1 MHMVQ
6 GVKGGQLK
14 FFSDE
19 QIDIIH
25 NASLRV
31 LDETGVAMQH
41 AKALEVMKK
50 AGATIDVTR
59 QIARIPQYLVEEALS
74 RAPKDVKLYGRLP
87 EWDILLSKDMVYN
100 GASNNAIRIATIDGN
115 SRSASLKDLEDF
127 VRLQDALPSVHIML
141 TPLTDFVDVPKE
153 GVYRRCY
160 GSVIK
165 NSAKHTVNQAENAKD
180 VRDELT
186 IAAAAMGWSEI
197 EAFEKHPIF
206 SMICDMAP
214 PLRLGSHT
222 LDVMMECAKYGVPI
236 HAETDCSVGMTAPA
250 TTAGIAVQ
258 QNAEVLSAI
267 TLVQLVN
274 PGCPV
279 IYAHSPFVPDLKTGA
294 ALTSAPERSIYS
306 GAAVQLAHKYGI
318 PACGVGGSTESKV
331 SDVQAGYEK
340 ALSFITLAMD
350 GHDIIQGGL
359 GMIET
364 HMAVSMEQSVID
376 DEIFQMV
383 FRIMRGSEISE
394 RTISEALDVIRS
406 EGEERRGHYMSQPH
420 TRRYLS
426 SELYVPELCDR
437 RGRASWE
444 KDKKGV
450 LENAHAKVERIL
462 REHQIDPLPIDT
474 ANRIDK
480 IACGQSA

>member
-1 MHMVQ
+1 MPMVQ
-6 GVKGGQLK
+6 GAKGGQLK
-14 FFSDE
+14 FFSDD
-19 QIDIIH
+19 QIETIP

-31 LDETGVAMQH
+31 LDEIGVAMQH

-50 AGATIDVTR
+50 AGATVDVAR
-59 QIARIPQYLVEEALS
+59 QIVKIPQYLVEEALS
-74 RAPKDVKLYGRLP
+74 KAPKDVKLYGRLP
-87 EWDILLSKDMVYN
+87 EWDIVLSKNMVYN
-100 GASNNAIRIATIDGN
+100 GASNNAVRIATIDGN

-153 GVYRRCY
+153 GIYRRCY

-186 IAAAAMGWSEI
+186 MAAAAMGWSEI

-214 PLRLGSHT
+214 PLRLGNQT
-222 LDVMMECAKYGVPI
+222 LDVMMECTKYGVPI
-236 HAETDCSVGMTAPA
+236 HAETDCSVGTTAPA
-250 TTAGIAVQ
+250 TAAGIAIQ

-279 IYAHSPFVPDLKTGA
+279 IYAHAPFVPDLRTGA

-350 GHDIIQGGL
+350 GHNIIQGGL

-406 EGEERRGHYMSQPH
+406 EGLQRGHYMSHPH
-420 TRRYLS
+420 TLRYLS

-462 REHQIDPLPIDT
+462 REHQIDPLPIDA
-474 ANRIDK
+474 ANKIDK
-480 IACGQSA
+480 IARGQSA

>member
-1 MHMVQ
+1 MIQ

-14 FFSDE
+14 FFSDD
-19 QIDIIH
+19 QIEAIH

-31 LDETGVAMQH
+31 LDEIGVAMQH
-41 AKALEVMKK
+41 PNALEIMKK
-50 AGATIDVTR
+50 AGATIDVSH
-59 QIARIPQYLVEEALS
+59 QIVRIPQSIVEEAL
-74 RAPKDVKLYGRLP
+74 RKVAKDIRLYGRLS

-100 GASNNAIRIATIDGN
+100 GSANNAVRVATMDGN

-160 GSVIK
+160 GSVIR
-165 NSAKHTVNQAENAKD
+165 NSAKHIINQAENAED

-186 IAAAAMGWSEI
+186 MAATAMGWSEI

-214 PLRLGSHT
+214 PLRLGNQT

-250 TTAGIAVQ
+250 TAAGITVQ

-267 TLVQLVN
+267 TLAQLVN

-294 ALTSAPERSIYS
+294 ALTGAAERSIYS

-318 PACGVGGSTESKV
+318 PACGVGGCTESKV
-331 SDVQAGYEK
+331 SDIQAGYEK

-350 GHDIIQGGL
+350 GHNMIQGGL

-383 FRIMRGSEISE
+383 FRVMRGSEISE
-394 RTISEALDVIRS
+394 RTISEALDVIRL
-406 EGEERRGHYMSQPH
+406 EGQERKGHYMSQAH

-437 RGRASWE
+437 RERTSWE
-444 KDKKGV
+444 KDRKGV

-462 REHQIDPLPIDT
+462 KEHRIEPLPIDT

-480 IACGQSA
+480 IARGQ